1 MGAHKQE
8 GCVQRTMRSAMMVAL
23 SFFVANAV
31 AFQVP
36 AGFTAVQ
43 QSKPSHSVRRYSSG
57 YTSGS
62 AYTSTT
68 PTSSTTPTTPTTPVA
83 GSVKIKQTVTITG
96 VTAAQFT
103 GAVQTMYNKGY
114 GESIGIMKTDKKTYA
129 DGCKVE
135 STASRRA
142 VKVAYV
148 ATVTPT
154 LKVAA
159 KANAD
164 AIAADPSK
172 LVTALAA
179 VKAADPAF
187 AAIAVPTAA
196 DLKVSAA
203 TQEEIVSG
211 AATNA
216 LTSVFSFAA
225 VLMAVTFAKW

>member
-62 AYTSTT
+62 AYTS
-68 PTSSTTPTTPTTPVA
+68 TSSTTPTTPTTPVA

-135 STASRRA
+135 STAS
-142 VKVAYV
+142 
-148 ATVTPT
+148 
-154 LKVAA
+154 
-159 KANAD
+159 
-164 AIAADPSK
+164 
-172 LVTALAA
+172 
-179 VKAADPAF
+179 
-187 AAIAVPTAA
+187 
-196 DLKVSAA
+196 
-203 TQEEIVSG
+203 
-211 AATNA
+211 
-216 LTSVFSFAA
+216 
-225 VLMAVTFAKW
+225 